1 MRQNPIWWAV
11 VDVPAILLL
20 MSNILFQPN
29 PVTMSGVGDDEEGR
43 SSSQHRQPRSNMM
56 NTSTQFNFSL
66 IIT

>member
-29 PVTMSGVGDDEEGR
+29 PITMSGVGDDEEGR
-43 SSSQHRQPRSNMM
+43 SSSIVNQDK
-56 NTSTQFNFSL
+56 
-66 IIT
+66 I